1 MNDSGP
7 GVTEA
12 DTLGDTDIDIEI
24 LLVALTVT
32 LELLDGD
39 ANFVCDAESDGDHD
53 VDGLLDVDAEVEVDA
68 LIDTVTLAVPD
79 AVTVDVVD

>member
-1 MNDSGP
+1 MNESGP

-12 DTLGDTDIDIEI
+12 DTLGDTDIDIDI
-24 LLVALTVT
+24 LLVALSET

-39 ANFVCDAESDGDHD
+39 ASFVVDAESDCDHD
-53 VDGLLDVDAEVEVDA
+53 DDGLLDVDADVEVDA